1 MVKTYAEITRNVIN
15 KYSVMNLDMKE
26 LLEDLDIII
35 YETETHDYE
44 NNLTINKRDESY
56 YLTVPKGF
64 VLNENKFRLCSE
76 IGNLIMHY
84 ESSDFSNMNQ
94 LKYESNEF
102 AANFLLPEE
111 LLKKSNNEIV
121 EFLANKGIITDTQTI
136 GVYKN
141 NMRIENNSIHK
152 VKMNKQPKNRNF

>member
-1 MVKTYAEITRNVIN
+1 MVKTYAELTRNVIN

-111 LLKKSNNEIV
+111 LFKKSITNNYDASTNMVNLEGMSID
-121 EFLANKGIITDTQTI
+121 FGLPLNLITRRGQLL
-136 GVYKN
+136 GLF
-141 NMRIENNSIHK
+141 
-152 VKMNKQPKNRNF
+152 P